1 MQGARD
7 ELQQGGLAG
16 AVAAHEADPL
26 ALVHRHRGAVEQQI
40 ALNAVFEIVNVQHGS
55 ALFRPEVPAGGDS
68 MPGGQ
73 VKATAQRAPAAET
86 RSRADP
92 PARSEEQTSELQSL
106 MRITYADF
114 GWKKK

>member
-40 ALNAVFEIVNVQHGS
+40 ALNAVFKIVNVQHGS

-68 MPGGQ
+68 MPGGWA
-73 VKATAQRAPAAET
+73 KATAQGSPAAGT
-86 RSRADP
+86 RHGRTFRQALPQRGKASIS
-92 PARSEEQTSELQSL
+92 PARK
-106 MRITYADF
+106 A
-114 GWKKK
+114 